1 MFFSIKNINNT
12 DIINIR
18 AKKLEVSECL
28 MLIKIIA
35 KISKRRNRKIILNLN
50 YILNLDNFFVERL
63 IYCQKYCDKNNCIIS
78 FCRVKPDILSVF
90 FLLKLDKY
98 FEFYEDEYD
107 AFLRKNRLIKRRLK
121 AV

>member
-63 IYCQKYCDKNNCIIS
+63 IYCQKYCAKNNCIIA

-98 FEFYEDEYD
+98 FEFYENEYD
-107 AFLRKNRLIKRRLK
+107 ALLRENRLIKRRLK